1 MKTVFEVNTHYK
13 NGMFSHC
20 TVTPVVVL
28 REGILPGCSAES
40 FTGIDQN
47 GERFTG
53 SLQDFFASEQD
64 AWIKVRQDTIDGI
77 RASEKRTRKEE
88 KIVAHLKA
96 YLAKLDKDTTP

>member
-13 NGMFSHC
+13 NDLFSHC
-20 TVTPVVVL
+20 TVTPVTVI

-53 SLQDFFASEQD
+53 ILQDFYTSEQD
-64 AWIKVRQDTIDGI
+64 AWLKVRQDTIGGI
-77 RASEKRTRKEE
+77 IESEKRVQKEE
-88 KIVAHLKA
+88 KIAANLKA
-96 YLAKLDKDTTP
+96 YLTKLDKDTAP